1 MTSTNAFRHSAL
13 SLSFTRSVWECIR
26 TTLLF
31 TLLMPTAFAQTL
43 TVEVEEDV
51 YTYISPNNGSGP
63 LWSYGCT
70 VIARIGDDVFVS
82 QMETGDEV
90 ELLCNTRWKILRRHD
105 DQWSTF
111 AQADRFRQREPCP
124 LAVTGDHTLNLS
136 VNDSQTPPGT
146 HYQRCLPHVLRFD
159 ADSPTPALAAVLPDW
174 GAPTTFTDHSY
185 RGYASDR
192 EAESLLVVN
201 IDAQTSKQ
209 HYALIDRHGVTQ
221 ANGAITFPIR
231 SAYPQV
237 ALKNGAAHILAIG
250 DIVEPNETW
259 RAYKFEQTGRKWD
272 YVFRRLF
279 YASAPDLIERG
290 FNEPIEV
297 ADVDATAGYIGNQD
311 LWIAPDGDAYILYT
325 QRETQSA
332 LLRDAFFPE
341 ASVLNSLHLAI
352 VKRDGTIQ
360 RHVLMEGTGDRQ
372 PGHARFHETLDGS
385 LFVLLNVTGSDGGN
399 KLLQVRPE
407 NANAEL
413 LDVPFQTPF
422 TSFVLATVRAGNV
435 PSNTIDVFGI
445 QTKGDTMAYGRIAL
459 D

>member
-1 MTSTNAFRHSAL
+1 MNLRSSSSFPRSA
-13 SLSFTRSVWECIR
+13 WECIR
-26 TTLLF
+26 ISILLAF
-31 TLLMPTAFAQTL
+31 FIQTAIAQTP

-51 YTYISPNNGSGP
+51 YTYTSPKNGSGP

-70 VIARIGDDVFVS
+70 VIARIGDDVFIS
-82 QMETGDEV
+82 QMETGDDV

-105 DQWSTF
+105 DQWTTF

-124 LAVTGDHTLNLS
+124 IAVTGEHTLNLS

-159 ADSPTPALAAVLPDW
+159 VDSPVPALATVFPDW
-174 GAPTTFTDHSY
+174 GVPTTFTDHSY

-192 EAESLLVVN
+192 LAESLLVVN

-209 HYALIDRHGVTQ
+209 HYTLIDRHGVTQ

-237 ALKNGAAHILAIG
+237 ALKDGAAHILAIG

-259 RAYKFEQTGRKWD
+259 REYKFEQTGQKWD

-279 YASAPDLIERG
+279 YASAPNLNEGG
-290 FNEPIEV
+290 FGEPVEV
-297 ADVDATAGYIGNQD
+297 ANVDATAGYIGNQD
-311 LWIAPDGDAYILYT
+311 LWIAPEGDAYILYT

-341 ASVLNSLHLAI
+341 ASLLNSLHLAI

-360 RHVLMEGTGDRQ
+360 RHVLMEGTDDRI
-372 PGHARFHETLDGS
+372 PGHARFHETPDGN
-385 LFVLLNVTGSDGGN
+385 LFVLLNVTGSDSGN
-399 KLLQVRPE
+399 KLLQVRPYT
-407 NANAEL
+407 ANAEMR
-413 LDVPFQTPF
+413 DVPFQTPF
-422 TSFVLATVRAGNV
+422 SSFVLTTVRAGNA
-435 PSNTIDVFGI
+435 PSNIIDVFGI
-445 QTKGDTMAYGRIAL
+445 QAKGNTMAYGRIAL